1 MIVVH
6 PDRIEMRRPC
16 TPGRIQT
23 TPLAVDGTGRK
34 ASALQG
40 LAHSTELPG
49 LLRTGVVA

>member
-1 MIVVH
+1 VTLFILIME
-6 PDRIEMRRPC
+6 RS
-16 TPGRIQT
+16 GKSAT

-40 LAHSTELPG
+40 LALGTELPG